1 MKQFVVIGLGSFGF
15 NLAVALSEKEH
26 QVLAIDL
33 DERKI
38 EMIKERV
45 THAVVADVT
54 DKNVLSEFVNPDIDA
69 VIIGLNQSME
79 ASTLATLYLRDLGV
93 KEVIVKAVSD
103 DHAKILRAIGA
114 TEIIFPEKDVAVR
127 LAERLSTPNLIEH
140 LPLTPEYSIIEITPP
155 DNFVGKTL
163 KDLELRKEYG
173 IVVIAVKDVL
183 SNTFD
188 LIPGGDFEVQE
199 NSALMIIGKKSDIDK
214 LELDEE

>member
-1 MKQFVVIGLGSFGF
+1 
-15 NLAVALSEKEH
+15 
-26 QVLAIDL
+26 
-33 DERKI
+33 
-38 EMIKERV
+38 MIKERV
-45 THAVVADVT
+45 THAVVADAT
-54 DKNVLSEFVNPDIDA
+54 DKNVLAEFVNPDIDA

-79 ASTLATLYLRDLGV
+79 ASTLATLYLRDLGA

-114 TEIIFPEKDVAVR
+114 TGIIFPEKDVAVR
-127 LAERLSTPNLIEH
+127 LAERLSAPNLIEH

-199 NSALMIIGKKSDIDK
+199 NSVLMIIGKKSDIDK
-214 LELDEE
+214 LELDEQ